1 MRSSVSQ
8 RPVCVSRL
16 LRRQLVLLLLQAA
29 GLGTHN
35 RCTAHI
41 VAGRV
46 RLNGSV
52 VSDLRARADPTRD
65 VLTLD
70 GRPIPA
76 LAWCRYVRLYKPYNV
91 LCSFTD
97 PEGRPT
103 LADYLAMPE
112 IYAAGRLDYDSEGLL
127 LLTSDNWLLHRLTDP
142 RFEHPKTY
150 LVQVEGVPDE
160 AALERLRAGVLVK
173 GERTREAEAELLSEE
188 PLLPPRNPPIR
199 YRASIPTAWLR
210 VVLREGRKRQV
221 RHMTAAVGHP
231 TLRLI
236 RVAIGPLTLGD
247 LQPGQWRE
255 LGEAELTAL
264 ARSLGEA

>member
-1 MRSSVSQ
+1 MSASVSQ

-16 LRRQLVLLLLQAA
+16 LQHQLVLLLLQAA
-29 GLGTHN
+29 GLGSHN
-35 RCTAHI
+35 RCTGYI

-46 RLNGSV
+46 RLNGRLV
-52 VSDLRARADPTRD
+52 DDLRARADPARD
-65 VLTLD
+65 ALTLD
-70 GRPIPA
+70 GRPIPP
-76 LAWCRYVRLYKPYNV
+76 LPWCRYVAIYKPYNV
-91 LCSFTD
+91 MSCFTD
-97 PEGRPT
+97 EEGHAT
-103 LADYLAMPE
+103 LADYLDMPE

-160 AALERLRAGVLVK
+160 AALAQLRAGVLVK
-173 GERTREAEAELLSEE
+173 GERTRPAEAELLADE
-188 PLLPPRNPPIR
+188 PQVPPRTPPIR

-210 VVLREGRKRQV
+210 VVLREGRKRQL
-221 RHMTAAVGHP
+221 RHMTAAVGYP

-236 RVAIGPLTLGD
+236 RAQIGPIALGD

-255 LGEAELTAL
+255 LAADELAAL
-264 ARSLGEA
+264 AQALH